1 MRNDPEQLTAS
12 LILGTLNPLRQSSD
26 LRLYGRMFDESHAD
40 ADGEDFWQLF
50 NPDSLKVIKDLS
62 QADNQPCQGFQF
74 ERFGHLITNHL
85 ELLATSQTEIWLS
98 DGN

>member
-40 ADGEDFWQLF
+40 ADGEDF
-50 NPDSLKVIKDLS
+50 
-62 QADNQPCQGFQF
+62 
-74 ERFGHLITNHL
+74 
-85 ELLATSQTEIWLS
+85 
-98 DGN
+98 